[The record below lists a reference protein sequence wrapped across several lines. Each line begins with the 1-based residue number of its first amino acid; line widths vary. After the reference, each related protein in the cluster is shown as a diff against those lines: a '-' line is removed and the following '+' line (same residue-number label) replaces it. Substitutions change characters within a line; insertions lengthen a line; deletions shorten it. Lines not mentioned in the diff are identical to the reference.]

1 MEELNGKQ
9 NERLMRS
16 ETRLDGIEK
25 NISKIEL
32 SLSNHIT
39 SIYEKLDR
47 INIWLIGL
55 LGGMVVSLV
64 LLILRK

>member
-1 MEELNGKQ
+1 MTTEERVTRN
-9 NERLMRS
+9 
-16 ETRLDGIEK
+16 ETRLDGVADDIAEIK
-25 NISKIEL
+25 L
-32 SLSNHIT
+32 SLNNHIT

-64 LLILRK
+64 LLILKK

>member
-1 MEELNGKQ
+1 MTTEERVTRN
-9 NERLMRS
+9 
-16 ETRLDGIEK
+16 ETRLDGVADDIAEIK
-25 NISKIEL
+25 L
-32 SLSNHIT
+32 SLNNHIT
-39 SIYEKLDR
+39 AIYNKLDR